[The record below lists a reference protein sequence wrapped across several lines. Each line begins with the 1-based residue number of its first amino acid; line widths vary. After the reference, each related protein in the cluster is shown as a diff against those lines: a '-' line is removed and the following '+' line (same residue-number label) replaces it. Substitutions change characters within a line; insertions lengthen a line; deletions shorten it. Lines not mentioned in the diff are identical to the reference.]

1 MKPLEIVM
9 FNMSSFSEWQKG
21 VVNRNFHI
29 FHGLAQRPEV
39 KRIIAVDF
47 LPFTFRRALRNFWE
61 NFIIPLNKLSKG
73 KIVYRDLTTKCVK
86 ISGFGTAEIY
96 IFSTIDSFF
105 SHQRVVNKLNKI
117 LEKINRV
124 TEQPSNPAGGD
135 ARQGRRATRIVWSY
149 FPMFIEYFGRI
160 TADLTVFDAVDN
172 WIEHPSYVRYKN
184 LLENNYKIIAQ
195 KSDIIF
201 TVAES
206 LVDFFKSLG
215 REKDTYW
222 VANGVEPEHF
232 AETPPLP
239 KNDPILG
246 IPRPIVGYIGTI
258 QNRIDINLLEYLAQK
273 NPNKS
278 FVLIGPLW
286 PVFLRKLRRPAIEI
300 KKLKKYKNIYLLGRR
315 PYASTP
321 AYIKTFDVAIIPHK
335 LDKFI
340 KYTYSLK
347 VLEYLACGVPIVTTP
362 PSGVERFSHLIH
374 IAQDYQDFSHKIDLA
389 LTNDTIELKRKR
401 IEQVKEEDW
410 RLKIEEIT
418 KVVSA
423 KLNTSKL

>member
-1 MKPLEIVM
+1 MDLNTYFMKPLEIIM

-29 FHGLAQRPEV
+29 FRGLARRPEV
-39 KRIIAVDF
+39 ERIIAVDF
-47 LPFTFRRALRNFWE
+47 LPFTFRRVLRNFWE
-61 NFIIPLNKLSKG
+61 NILKTTNYKSGTNIRITN
-73 KIVYRDLTTKCVK
+73 IYWDLTTKCVK
-86 ISGFGTAEIY
+86 ISGLYPAEVY
-96 IFSTIDSFF
+96 VFSTIDSIF
-105 SHQRVVNKLNKI
+105 SHQKVIDKINKI
-117 LEKINRV
+117 LEKISQA
-124 TEQPSNPAGGD
+124 TKQPSN
-135 ARQGRRATRIVWSY
+135 QATRIVWSY
-149 FPMFIEYFGRI
+149 FPMFVEYFGRI

-172 WIEHPSYVRYKN
+172 WIEHPSYARYKN

-239 KNDPILG
+239 KNDLILG
-246 IPRPIVGYIGTI
+246 IPRPIIGYVGTI

-286 PVFLRKLRRPAIEI
+286 PVFLRKLRRPTTEI

-315 PYASTP
+315 PYALTP

-340 KYTYSLK
+340 KYTDSLK
-347 VLEYLACGVPIVTTP
+347 ALEYLACGVPIVTTP

-401 IEQVKEEDW
+401 IEQMKEEDW
-410 RLKIEEIT
+410 RLKIEEMMKHI
-418 KVVSA
+418 K
-423 KLNTSKL
+423 